1 MKSQLKARLTYV
13 LLLALVCAQAARAQE
28 APLTGFDDYVNKA
41 LKDWEVPG
49 MAIAIVKDDKLLL
62 AKGYGVRKL
71 GEPTPVDERTLFAI
85 GSASKAFT
93 AASIAM
99 LVDEGKMKWDEP
111 ATKYLPGFQ
120 LFDPYVTREL
130 TVRDMLSHRSG
141 LERGDLLWYGTEYDR
156 DEVLRR
162 VRFLRPSWS
171 LRSRFGYQNIMY
183 LAAGQAVATASGKNW
198 DEFVRQRIFTPLGMS
213 SSSTSISALKN
224 EANVASP
231 HAKFDDRVQP
241 ISWRKIDNIG
251 PAGSINSN
259 ATDMAQWVRLHLNQ
273 GTFKTERILSSGAVK
288 EMHMPQT
295 VMRLEGLSEKIHSET
310 HFMTYGLGWFLQ
322 DYRGRKIVHHGGN
335 IDGMSALVAMIP
347 EEKLGVVILTN
358 MNGTSVPTA
367 IMYRVFDAF
376 LQAPQK
382 DWSAE
387 LLKIVKS
394 AQEQAATVEKKL
406 EADRVKGTNPSL
418 ALAKY
423 AGNYTNEMYGD
434 AKVKEQNG
442 KLVVDYSPAMAGELE
457 HWHFDTFRASLR
469 ERHLGKAFVTF
480 ALNASGKVDEMKFNL
495 PNAADIAFK
504 RAPEKAEEVASVAM
518 SEEELK
524 KYMGKYESKTP
535 PIEISIEML
544 GGKLKGVIPGQPVG
558 NLVPVGPNR
567 FKVVV
572 EGVPVEI
579 FAEFQMADGRPKAM
593 IVEQSGVKLTLLPKQ

>member
-1 MKSQLKARLTYV
+1 MKSQIKARLIYV
-13 LLLALVCAQAARAQE
+13 LLLAVVSAQAARAQE
-28 APLTGFDDYVNKA
+28 APLVGFDDYVNKA

-162 VRFLRPSWS
+162 VRFLKPSWS

-183 LAAGQAVATASGKNW
+183 LAAGQAVNTASGKNW

-213 SSSTSISALKN
+213 SSSTSITALKT

-231 HAKFDDRVQP
+231 HAKFDDKVQP

-273 GTFKTERILSSGAVK
+273 GTFKNERILSSGAVK

-347 EEKLGVVILTN
+347 QEKLGVVILTN

-442 KLVVDYSPAMAGELE
+442 KLVVDYSPAMSGELE
-457 HWHFDTFRASLR
+457 HWHFDTFRAALR

-480 ALNASGKVDEMKFNL
+480 ALNSSGKVDEMKFNI

-558 NLVPVGPNR
+558 SLVPVGANR

-579 FAEFQMADGRPKAM
+579 FAEFQMADGRPKSL
-593 IVEQSGVKLTLLPKQ
+593 IVEQGGAKLTLLPKQ